1 MTLFI
6 RPCIKRLDHQ
16 SAYRSRATF
25 GTDLDHHFMPAFL
38 KLYGFPLAIA
48 LAVILIGLL
57 GSEADHWLRYDRAA
71 ILDGQLWRVLSG
83 NLVHLGWP
91 HLGMNLAGLA
101 LIWLLVGHLFTSRQW
116 IGVAVICGL
125 GVSGGLLAFN
135 PELLWYVGLSGVL
148 HGFLISGCL
157 ADLRSGRRGAWLL
170 LALVWAKLIWE
181 QVAGPLPGSE
191 ATAGGAVVVDAH
203 LYGALAG
210 ILAVAIIPIRK

>member
-1 MTLFI
+1 
-6 RPCIKRLDHQ
+6 
-16 SAYRSRATF
+16 
-25 GTDLDHHFMPAFL
+25 MPAFL

-48 LAVILIGLL
+48 LCAILIGLV
-57 GSEADHWLRYDRAA
+57 GTDADLWLRFDRAA
-71 ILDGQLWRVLSG
+71 ILDGQLWRLLTG

-91 HLGMNLAGLA
+91 HLAMNLAGLA

-116 IGVAVICGL
+116 IWVAIICGL

-157 ADLRSGRRGAWLL
+157 ADLRTGHRGAWLL
-170 LALVWAKLIWE
+170 LILVWAKLIWE
-181 QVAGPLPGSE
+181 QTAGPLPGSE

-210 ILAVAIIPIRK
+210 ILAVAILPIRK